1 MLSLPLQSVA
11 DSTSKMPGPDE
22 SNQIASHLLIDAG
35 FTRPDRV
42 GLTKS
47 CASSTSGWVSCEV
60 MASHVNLDELDQQI
74 IELLREDARRTLAD
88 IASRVNLSPAPVK
101 RRIDRLEQLGGITG
115 YTVSVD
121 HALIGPSIE
130 AFTELRFAGDAD
142 IDEILGSVEQ
152 IPEIREVFT
161 MAGDPDALLRIRVND
176 VEHLKAV
183 VNLLRRTG
191 RVTGTKTLM
200 VLDRWER

>member
-1 MLSLPLQSVA
+1 
-11 DSTSKMPGPDE
+11 
-22 SNQIASHLLIDAG
+22 
-35 FTRPDRV
+35 
-42 GLTKS
+42 
-47 CASSTSGWVSCEV
+47 V
-60 MASHVNLDELDQQI
+60 MASHVTLDEIDHQI

-101 RRIDRLEQLGGITG
+101 RRIDRLEQLGVITG

-142 IDEILGSVEQ
+142 IDEILGSIEQ

-161 MAGDPDALLRIRVND
+161 MAGDPDALLRIRVTD

-200 VLDRWER
+200 VLDRWAR

>member
-1 MLSLPLQSVA
+1 M
-11 DSTSKMPGPDE
+11 
-22 SNQIASHLLIDAG
+22 
-35 FTRPDRV
+35 
-42 GLTKS
+42 
-47 CASSTSGWVSCEV
+47 
-60 MASHVNLDELDQQI
+60 
-74 IELLREDARRTLAD
+74 
-88 IASRVNLSPAPVK
+88 NLSPAPVK
-101 RRIDRLEQLGGITG
+101 RRIDRLEQLGVITG

-142 IDEILGSVEQ
+142 IDEILGAVER

-183 VNLLRRTG
+183 VNQLRRTG

-200 VLDRWER
+200 VLDRWSR

>member
-1 MLSLPLQSVA
+1 
-11 DSTSKMPGPDE
+11 
-22 SNQIASHLLIDAG
+22 
-35 FTRPDRV
+35 
-42 GLTKS
+42 
-47 CASSTSGWVSCEV
+47 
-60 MASHVNLDELDQQI
+60 
-74 IELLREDARRTLAD
+74 
-88 IASRVNLSPAPVK
+88 VNLSAAPVK
-101 RRIDRLEQLGGITG
+101 RRIDRLEQLGVITG
-115 YTVSVD
+115 YTVSLD
-121 HALIGPSIE
+121 HALIGPSID

-200 VLDRWER
+200 VLDRWAR